1 MSKTY
6 LNLLEVAAE
15 TIYYC
20 IQDAKKVSRLKLD
33 KEQFLNYIHTC
44 VVLGSL
50 PIERNTYEETSIDEY
65 KVIDAI
71 SCLSHFVTRVNAVTK
86 DSLSE
91 KDHLKQKVLNLEL
104 KQKEKVEQTQ
114 KLADE
119 SNTEVSG
126 DTEVD
131 NAEVEAETKVE
142 EAETAVPFMARVL
155 SVDVFNRITTILK
168 GALKCGET
176 TVTRTKFTIAEM
188 SDLPHKVDNQYF
200 DNGKFDYA
208 PVMLDVAI
216 YDEYEAIDERAF
228 LKHFKTA
235 VVKELANCSK
245 GGTGKTEVTQN

>member
-1 MSKTY
+1 MSKIY

-50 PIERNTYEETSIDEY
+50 PIERNTYEETSVDEY
-65 KVIDAI
+65 KVVDAI

-119 SNTEVSG
+119 SDTKGSEEADVKTEATGES
-126 DTEVD
+126 
-131 NAEVEAETKVE
+131 KVE

-176 TVTRTKFTIAEM
+176 TITRTKFTIAEM
-188 SDLPHKVDNQYF
+188 ADLPHMVDNQYF
-200 DNGKFDYA
+200 DSGNFEYA
-208 PVMLDVAI
+208 PVTLDVAI
-216 YDEYEAIDERAF
+216 YDEYEAIDERVF
-228 LKHFKTA
+228 LKHFRTA

-245 GGTGKTEVTQN
+245 GRTGMSDVTQS